1 MKNKKFKN
9 VLVVLGGTSGER
21 AVSLES
27 GRACIKALKKKGYKV
42 SSFDPKIQN
51 FNLINKIKIDVI
63 FNALHGKDGE
73 DGVAQSYFEYLRIPY
88 THSGV
93 ISSFNAMNKLISK
106 EIFIENNIKTPK
118 FVPIKKTEYKTRTIQ
133 KIINIKKINYP
144 IVLKPINEG
153 SSLGVEICKNKEKL
167 FRSSRYLFKKYDEL
181 ILEEYI
187 GGQEIQVA
195 VINSDPLGAIELIP
209 KRLFYDYKAKYT
221 KKAKTKHV
229 MPARLSKKKYNEVL
243 NLAKKTHNLLKCKGI
258 SRSDF
263 KFFKNIFYCLEINTQ
278 PGMTSL
284 SLVPEIAKYKGL
296 TFENLV
302 EKILLDAS
310 LNK

>member
-21 AVSLES
+21 TISLES
-27 GRACIKALKKKGYKV
+27 GKACIKALKKKGYKV
-42 SSFDPKIQN
+42 SSFDPKIKN
-51 FNLINKIKIDVI
+51 FNLIDKKKIDVI
-63 FNALHGKDGE
+63 FNALHGRDGE
-73 DGVAQSYFEYLRIPY
+73 DGIAQSYFEYLKIPY

-106 EIFIENNIKTPK
+106 EMFIKNNIKTPK
-118 FVPIKKTEYKTRTIQ
+118 FVPIKKTEYKTKTIQ
-133 KIINIKKINYP
+133 KIINSKKINFP
-144 IVLKPINEG
+144 VVLKPINEG

-167 FRSSRYLFKKYDEL
+167 IKSSHYLFKKYDEL
-181 ILEEYI
+181 IFEEYI
-187 GGQEIQVA
+187 GGQEVQVA
-195 VINSDPLGAIELIP
+195 VINNDPLGAIELIP

-243 NLAKKTHNLLKCKGI
+243 KIAKKTHTVLKCRGVT
-258 SRSDF
+258 RSDF
-263 KFFKNIFYCLEINTQ
+263 KFFNNIFYLLEINTQ

-284 SLVPEIAKYKGL
+284 SLVPEIAKFKGL
-296 TFENLV
+296 TFENLI

-310 LNK
+310 VNK